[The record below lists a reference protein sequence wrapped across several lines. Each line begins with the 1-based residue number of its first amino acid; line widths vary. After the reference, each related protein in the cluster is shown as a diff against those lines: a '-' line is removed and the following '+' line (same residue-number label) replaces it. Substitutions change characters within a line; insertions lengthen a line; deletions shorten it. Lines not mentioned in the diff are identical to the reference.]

1 MALLLCHHRK
11 EGQNAWGHAEQAV
24 CVQVDSNLDRFMV
37 DLRKRIKQR
46 GETSSSA
53 SDMDQAADTIHLT
66 LKTGALDTHDTASS
80 KAAAPASD
88 VAVQSVAV
96 SMPVDVP
103 QPSVSRKEALAM
115 ELCKPPG
122 ASGTA
127 LPAPCLIRLQNC
139 TATSLLTSIEHKQC

>member
-1 MALLLCHHRK
+1 M
-11 EGQNAWGHAEQAV
+11 
-24 CVQVDSNLDRFMV
+24 QVDSHLDRFMV

-53 SDMDQAADTIHLT
+53 SDIDQLSDTIHLT
-66 LKTGALDTHDTASS
+66 LKTGASSTHDTASS

-96 SMPVDVP
+96 STPMDVP
-103 QPSVSRKEALAM
+103 QPSVSRKDAVAM

-127 LPAPCLIRLQNC
+127 LSAQCL
-139 TATSLLTSIEHKQC
+139 T